1 LSCKAT
7 RAEFCK
13 LKQTN
18 VENIMHTFK
27 EEHKLQVFDNRKI
40 FGHKKDEVSGEQRI
54 LHDKNS
60 VIYKVRQ

>member
-1 LSCKAT
+1 
-7 RAEFCK
+7 
-13 LKQTN
+13 
-18 VENIMHTFK
+18 MHTFK